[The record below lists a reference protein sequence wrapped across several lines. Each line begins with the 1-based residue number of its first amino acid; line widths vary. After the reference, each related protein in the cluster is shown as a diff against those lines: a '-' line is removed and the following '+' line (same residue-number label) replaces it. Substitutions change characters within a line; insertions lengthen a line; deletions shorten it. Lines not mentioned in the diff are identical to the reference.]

1 MADPSIK
8 RSRPGQAQSLYD
20 YIVRS
25 EGKGKKGRPGYAYKD
40 HKGNLTIGVGHLITK
55 NDPVLK
61 RVVGNNYNVI
71 LSGGMPLSNSQ
82 MQKLFDYDIKSKI
95 NLARRKVKNFDNL
108 PKSAQ
113 NAVVDGFFRGDLSG
127 SPKTLRLMNSGD
139 FRAAAEEYLNN
150 AEYRTSKREGTG
162 VAPRMERNAAAFKSV
177 NYMKKKS
184 PPKVKAAP
192 TGEGVV
198 RGSDGQ
204 SYFRIR
210 KTR

>member
-82 MQKLFDYDIKSKI
+82 MQKLFAYDIKSKI

-139 FRAAAEEYLNN
+139 FKGAATEYLNN
-150 AEYRTSKREGTG
+150 AEYRTSKQEGTG

-184 PPKVKAAP
+184 VPKVKAAP

>member
-1 MADPSIK
+1 MADTKIK
-8 RSRPGQAQSLYD
+8 RVRPTAPDSLYE

-25 EGKGKKGRPGYAYKD
+25 EGKGKEGRPGYAYKD

-95 NLARRKVKNFDNL
+95 NLARRKVKNFDSL

-127 SPKTLRLMNSGD
+127 SPKTLKLMNSGD

-150 AEYRTSKREGTG
+150 AEYRTSKKEGTG
-162 VAPRMERNAAAFKSV
+162 VAPRMERNAAAFKGV
-177 NYMKKKS
+177 VLGAKKL
-184 PPKVKAAP
+184 PIKAKAP
-192 TGEGVV
+192 RKGEGIV
-198 RGSDGQ
+198 RGSDGK

>member
-95 NLARRKVKNFDNL
+95 K
-108 PKSAQ
+108 
-113 NAVVDGFFRGDLSG
+113 
-127 SPKTLRLMNSGD
+127 
-139 FRAAAEEYLNN
+139 
-150 AEYRTSKREGTG
+150 
-162 VAPRMERNAAAFKSV
+162 
-177 NYMKKKS
+177 
-184 PPKVKAAP
+184 
-192 TGEGVV
+192 
-198 RGSDGQ
+198 
-204 SYFRIR
+204 
-210 KTR
+210 

>member
-71 LSGGMPLSNSQ
+71 LSGGMPLSDSQ

-95 NLARRKVKNFDNL
+95 NLARRKVKNFDSL

>member
-71 LSGGMPLSNSQ
+71 LSGRMPLSNSQ